1 MARLGAPKGLK
12 MSKKLISLVLAT
24 LILVSALCMSSC
36 SSKKVMSMEDTK
48 ISVSTYEIEFFMTR
62 MKGLLESYGYNVSSS
77 AWWGTIMNMQGMTLD
92 EYYRTRALEEAS
104 RYMIA
109 QYLFDAEGLELSKD
123 EMNAVDDAIN
133 SLIEVAGSRNALNSV
148 LAEYGVNIKLLR
160 EIYLGELKVD
170 KIKEHFFGKD
180 GLKGEDGA
188 EKKQEYLEEKYA
200 CYKQVFLAAYYYVTE
215 VDKNGDTIYYTDTKA
230 EKIAYD
236 KENGLPKSDVYS
248 PDKYETDKFGDVIY
262 YTEDGKISYDKS
274 GVPVYILNKD
284 ESRKIAFY
292 DSAKIDE
299 IGKLA
304 KELAQGKKTPEEFEA
319 LIAQYDESDD
329 SGKKLYLYIEPGYY
343 GSSSDS
349 SAYLDEIA
357 QTVAG
362 LSEGECAMI
371 DSGAGFHI
379 VYAAEH
385 DEGAYADEQYKK
397 VFSGFDTAF
406 VDSLFVELCKEYED
420 KIKIDDKVIESLPD
434 MKDVASNLLY

>member
-1 MARLGAPKGLK
+1 

-24 LILVSALCMSSC
+24 ALLISVLCMSAC
-36 SSKKVMSMEDTK
+36 SSRRVMTIEDEK
-48 ISVSTYEIEFFMTR
+48 ISVCTYEIEFFMTR

-109 QYLFDAEGLELSKD
+109 QYLFESAGLELSKD
-123 EMNAVDDAIN
+123 EIGAVDDAIDA
-133 SLIEVAGSRNALNSV
+133 LIDVAGSRNALNSV

-170 KIKEHFFGKD
+170 KVKEHFFGKD

-215 VDKNGDTIYYTDTKA
+215 VDRFGDTIYYTSDGGIAYDKEGGVPVPDVYSPDEYERDDNGSVIYYTDSTAK
-230 EKIAYD
+230 KIAYD
-236 KENGLPKSDVYS
+236 KVNGLPVYVLNSDQ
-248 PDKYETDKFGDVIY
+248 
-262 YTEDGKISYDKS
+262 
-274 GVPVYILNKD
+274 
-284 ESRKIAFY
+284 SRKIAFY
-292 DSAKIDE
+292 DSQKIDE

-304 KELAQGKKTPEEFEA
+304 TELAQGKKTPEELDA
-319 LIAQYDESDD
+319 LIAQYDESEN
-329 SGKKLYLYIEPGYY
+329 GGEKLYLYIEPGYY
-343 GSSSDS
+343 GSSSES

-357 QTVAG
+357 QAVSE

-385 DEGAYADEQYKK
+385 DEGAYADEQYKN

-406 VDSLFVELCKEYED
+406 IDSLFVELCRKYED
-420 KIKIDDKVIESLPD
+420 KIRIDDKALESLPN